1 MKLSAARVCMSTS
14 KRCLHYPNTNS
25 NSTFNRMDNGTNK
38 SGMGKMRRLIL
49 SLCALTL
56 SLAASAQCTYKNTA
70 FKAGEFLSY
79 NLYYNWKFVWVK
91 AGTASMYTVQSRYK
105 GKPAYRASL
114 TTRGNNRL
122 DDMYVL
128 RDTLLCYSGLGL
140 EPLYYRKGAREGK
153 RYTVDEVWY
162 SYDDNGKTNIRQHRQ
177 GNNGKHTYK
186 DASFDHCIF
195 DMMNMLLQARS
206 YDPTNWKKGYCI
218 DFPMADG
225 KGIDKAQLRYRG
237 KTTIKGDNGVKYR
250 CLELSYMEMEDGKYK
265 EIVRFYVTDDKNH
278 VPVRLDMYLR
288 FGSAKAFLTNYK
300 GIKNP
305 ITCIVK

>member
-1 MKLSAARVCMSTS
+1 
-14 KRCLHYPNTNS
+14 
-25 NSTFNRMDNGTNK
+25 MDNRTHTTK
-38 SGMGKMRRLIL
+38 MGKLRLLLL

-56 SLAASAQCTYKNTA
+56 STAATAQCTYKNTA
-70 FKAGEFLSY
+70 FKPGEFLSY

-91 AGTASMYTVQSRYK
+91 AGTASMYTVQSTYQ

-128 RDTLLCYSGLGL
+128 RDTLLCYSGISL

-162 SYDDNGKTNIRQHRQ
+162 SYDGNDNVNLRQHRQ
-177 GNNGKHTYK
+177 GNDGKHTYK
-186 DASFDHCIF
+186 NSIQDHCIF
-195 DMMNMLLQARS
+195 DMMNILLQARS
-206 YDPTNWKKGYCI
+206 YDPTNWKKGYSI
-218 DFPMADG
+218 DFPIADG

-237 KTTIKGDNGVKYR
+237 KSTIKADNGTKYR
-250 CLELSYMEMEDGKYK
+250 CLELSYLEMEKGKWK
-265 EIVRFYVTDDKNH
+265 EIVRFYVTDDENH

-288 FGSAKAFLTNYK
+288 FGAAKAFLTNYK